1 MHHKSKFQHRTE
13 ELLDSL
19 TYAEL
24 ICRVFMD
31 KTYTG
36 KFDPNSIA
44 EHIARKELLG
54 LAPSAVFEPCMN
66 LRNNQRTPT
75 TYEKPQ

>member
-1 MHHKSKFQHRTE
+1 MNNKTRFERRVE

-19 TYAEL
+19 TYADL
-24 ICRVFMD
+24 ICKVFLD

-44 EHIARKELLG
+44 QHIARKELLG
-54 LAPSAVFEPCMN
+54 LAPSAVFEPAMN
-66 LRNNQRTPT
+66 SRNNQRTPNT
-75 TYEKPQ
+75 QNP

>member
-1 MHHKSKFQHRTE
+1 MHNKTKFQKRTE

-24 ICRVFMD
+24 ICKVFMD

-54 LAPSAVFEPCMN
+54 LLPTSSFDPAMN
-66 LRNNQRTPT
+66 MRNNQRTPT
-75 TYEKPQ
+75 TKNP